1 MIDIESHRIIDIIPS
16 REIEDVTRWLSS
28 FPNLEIVSR
37 DGSVSYNNAIK
48 QANEAI
54 IQISDRFH
62 LLKGLTDAARKHIT
76 SVLEA
81 NIGIPVSA
89 SHYEN
94 VETVDYWDKEQKDD
108 FPTREHNA
116 NHEKKKKL
124 VEKVKELTK
133 AGKKRSEIAKE
144 VGISYSTVK
153 RYQSSDFNASSRLYN
168 TTRNS
173 KIKPFAKTIKQMIEK
188 GHTFKEIEEAI
199 KKDGYTGA
207 SSTIRMFATR
217 ERKLI
222 KEAKKNC
229 QGKTE
234 KIERKWLISLLYK
247 PIDKVKKLSQEQL
260 DKVIEKYPEI
270 GEIYDIVGAFKNT
283 LFSKKP
289 DEIEKWMADAEALD
303 VESINSF
310 VNGIR
315 RDLSAVKKAVELDYN
330 NGLAEGSVNKLK
342 VIKRIMYGRNSF
354 ELLKGKLLRL
364 ELKRKIN

>member
-1 MIDIESHRIIDIIPS
+1 MVDIDTHRIIDIIPS
-16 REIEDVTRWLSS
+16 REIEDVTKRLSS

-37 DGSVSYNNAIK
+37 DGSVSYNNAMK

-76 SVLEA
+76 SIA
-81 NIGIPVSA
+81 ASDIGIPVSV

-94 VETVDYWDKEQKDD
+94 IETTDDWDKEHKDD

-116 NHEKKKKL
+116 NYEKKKKL
-124 VEKVKELTK
+124 VNQVKELTK
-133 AGKKRSEIAKE
+133 EGKKRSEIAKE

-153 RYQSSDFNASSRLYN
+153 RYQAPDFNISNGLYN

-173 KIKPFAKTIKQMIEK
+173 KIKPYAKTIKKMIET
-188 GHTFKEIEEAI
+188 GHTFREIEEAI

-207 SSTIRMFATR
+207 SSAIRMFATR

-222 KEAKKNC
+222 KEAKKNS

-247 PIDKVKKLSQEQL
+247 PIDKVKKISQEQL

-270 GEIYDIVGAFKNT
+270 GEIYDIAGAFKHT

-289 DEIEKWMADAEALD
+289 EEAGKWMADAEALGI
-303 VESINSF
+303 ESINSF

-315 RDLSAVKKAVELDYN
+315 RDLTAIKKQLN
-330 NGLAEGSVNKLK
+330 L
-342 VIKRIMYGRNSF
+342 IIIMAS
-354 ELLKGKLLRL
+354 
-364 ELKRKIN
+364 RKAA